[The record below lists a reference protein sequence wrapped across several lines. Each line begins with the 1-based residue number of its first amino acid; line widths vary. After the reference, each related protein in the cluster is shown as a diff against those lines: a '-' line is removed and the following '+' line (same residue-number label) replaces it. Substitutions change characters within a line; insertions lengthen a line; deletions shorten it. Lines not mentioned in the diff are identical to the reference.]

1 MNTNLWDRIEEAR
14 AEWNVLEHPFYQR
27 WSAGELT
34 REELA
39 DYSGQYRYATE
50 AIATMG
56 AGIAAAAPEAERAGL
71 EAHAREEAE
80 HVEMWDGFVN
90 EVGGTV
96 GAKPNAETL
105 ECVDA
110 WTKLDGFGRQLARMY
125 AVESGQPAISKTKT
139 EGLAAHYDINDGP
152 GNQYFTVHET
162 MDVHHAEEGRKLIER
177 HMNDFSEDELVAAAE
192 EAFKANW
199 RLLDGV
205 SPSC

>member
-1 MNTNLWDRIEEAR
+1 MNTNMWDRIEEAR
-14 AEWNVLEHPFYQR
+14 SEWNVLEHPFYQR

-50 AIATMG
+50 AIARMG
-56 AGIAAAAPEAERAGL
+56 EGIAAAAPVEERAGL

-80 HVEMWDGFVN
+80 HVAMWDGFVR

-96 GAKPNAETL
+96 GAEPNAETL

-110 WTKLDGFGRQLARMY
+110 WTKLDGFGAQMARMY
-125 AVESGQPAISKTKT
+125 AIESGQPAISKTKA
-139 EGLAAHYDINDGP
+139 EGLAAHYDIHDGP

-162 MDVHHAEEGRKLIER
+162 MDVHHAEAGRKLIES

-205 SPSC
+205 CPSC